1 MVRTS
6 QQGDTRQRIL
16 EVALELFHE
25 QGYSGTS
32 IRDIAQRMAITKAA
46 VYYHFPSKESLLA
59 ELLSPA
65 MTRVSRVLAE
75 AGEATTPKQRRAL
88 VTALVDVVGEVGP
101 QVVVMLS
108 DPGVSVHLHRLAID
122 SSLPQRVGEAL
133 IGPLP
138 DDPEQAAAARLLAA
152 CAIGCLPA
160 GIEAWR
166 RDHPGET
173 TLDAAAKA
181 TLVQAMLAVIESP
194 LTPA

>member
-1 MVRTS
+1 MVRTP
-6 QQGDTRQRIL
+6 QPGNTRERIL
-16 EVALELFHE
+16 EVALELFHD
-25 QGYSGTS
+25 QGYAGTS

-59 ELLSPA
+59 ELLTPA

-75 AGEATTPKQRRAL
+75 AGEITTPEQRRAL

-108 DPGVSVHLHRLAID
+108 DPGVGSHLRRLATD
-122 SSLPQRVGEAL
+122 SSLPQQVGEAL

-138 DDPEQAAAARLLAA
+138 ADPEQAAAARLRAA

-166 RDHPGET
+166 REHPGKAK
-173 TLDAAAKA
+173 LDAAAKVV
-181 TLVQAMLAVIESP
+181 LVQAVLAVIESP
-194 LTPA
+194 GH

>member
-1 MVRTS
+1 MV
-6 QQGDTRQRIL
+6 QKPQPGNTRERIL

-25 QGYSGTS
+25 HGYAGTS

-65 MTRVSRVLAE
+65 MTRVSRVLSD
-75 AGEATTPKQRRAL
+75 AGEVTTPEQRRAL
-88 VTALVDVVGEVGP
+88 VTALVDVVGDVGP

-108 DPGVSVHLHRLAID
+108 DPGVGSHLRKLAND
-122 SSLPQRVGEAL
+122 SSLPQQVGEAL

-138 DDPEQAAAARLLAA
+138 DDPEQAAAARLRAA
-152 CAIGCLPA
+152 CAVGCLPA

-166 RDHPGET
+166 REHPGKA
-173 TLDAAAKA
+173 TLDGAAKA
-181 TLVQAMLAVIESP
+181 ILVQAVLAVIESP
-194 LTPA
+194 

>member
-1 MVRTS
+1 MVRTP
-6 QQGDTRQRIL
+6 QPGKTRERIL

-25 QGYSGTS
+25 QGYAGTS

-59 ELLSPA
+59 ELLTPA

-75 AGEATTPKQRRAL
+75 AGAITTPEQRRTL
-88 VTALVDVVGEVGP
+88 VTALVDVVGDVGP

-108 DPGVSVHLHRLAID
+108 DPGVGSHLRRLATD
-122 SSLPQRVGEAL
+122 SSLPQQVGEVL

-138 DDPEQAAAARLLAA
+138 DDPEQAAAARLRAA
-152 CAIGCLPA
+152 CAVGCLPA

-166 RDHPGET
+166 REHPGKA
-173 TLDAAAKA
+173 TLDGAAKA
-181 TLVQAMLAVIESP
+181 ILVQAVLAVIESP
-194 LTPA
+194 